1 MPCVNMCLR
10 LPLSVNKS
18 SRLSQSHGL
27 LTHTLSPTARSLIHH
42 TFTSVFVSL
51 QKWLPG
57 PADSVLI
64 LDQTQWKGKKKVVL
78 CFWLLASKTTTLP
91 LLSIYVRTTPQFL
104 NISNGLFLHF
114 ALLPVTYFS
123 LSSSP
128 SETLISTVSFF
139 NHPTFCLTLF
149 SLILW
154 LIWSIFFTHSHAVF
168 TPKVIEARK
177 K

>member
-1 MPCVNMCLR
+1 MTAW
-10 LPLSVNKS
+10 S
-18 SRLSQSHGL
+18 SRQCSDL
-27 LTHTLSPTARSLIHH
+27 RSDP
-42 TFTSVFVSL
+42 V
-51 QKWLPG
+51 
-57 PADSVLI
+57 
-64 LDQTQWKGKKKVVL
+64 KGKKRKVVL

-91 LLSIYVRTTPQFL
+91 PLSIYVRTTPQFL
-104 NISNGLFLHF
+104 NVSNGLFLHF

-128 SETLISTVSFF
+128 SETLISTVSFS

-154 LIWSIFFTHSHAVF
+154 LIRSIFFTHSHAVF

-177 K
+177 KNLVTPFFRAA